1 MTGIPREFA
10 IGVGACATVVG
21 VAGWL
26 TYAAL
31 TPESQFLGR
40 TLVAGRDPDE
50 VALTY
55 DDGPNDA
62 ATPRLLE
69 ILDRAGVKAT
79 FFMIGRFVRQR
90 PNLVREV
97 AAAGHLVG
105 NHTMTHPWLPTK
117 TGSFIREELRGCQE
131 ALEDTLGAPV
141 RYFRSP
147 HGARRPAVLRAAAEL
162 GLTPVQW
169 NITGRDW
176 QPIGES
182 GILSVVE
189 QGLRR
194 AERKGRGSN
203 VLLHDGFD
211 QRMGTD
217 RTDTLNATARLLTQF
232 AAEGKRMVTVDAWS
246 RAVS

>member
-131 ALEDTLGAPV
+131 ALEDTLGSAGAVLPLSAWGSATCGAARGGGAGTDAGAV
-141 RYFRSP
+141 EYYGEGLAANRRERDFVCS
-147 HGARRPAVLRAAAEL
+147 GARFAPGGAQRARFERAAA
-162 GLTPVQW
+162 
-169 NITGRDW
+169 
-176 QPIGES
+176 
-182 GILSVVE
+182 
-189 QGLRR
+189 
-194 AERKGRGSN
+194 
-203 VLLHDGFD
+203 
-211 QRMGTD
+211 
-217 RTDTLNATARLLTQF
+217 
-232 AAEGKRMVTVDAWS
+232 
-246 RAVS
+246 